1 MYSSSTTDTCNRRIY
16 HPTVAVWNEDAVNST
31 SRRSTPQLQR
41 PPRSPVIGLPPKS
54 KTLGYMRKKCPSS
67 PMTATAS
74 SSLSSTDYD
83 TSHESDSSLKDPLDR
98 RFFIID
104 HLQMRQTQG
113 TADFLSPCACE
124 SLSLG
129 GDGESTTSP
138 ICIDDLESM
147 TEEDYDD
154 EREKCSLPEPIRR
167 LFEILFPKRQGFEED
182 AWFNS
187 YATGFTLTL
196 TPSQLSSDYS
206 LPSLNLSVSS

>member
-31 SRRSTPQLQR
+31 SRRSTPQPQR

-54 KTLGYMRKKCPSS
+54 KALGCMRKKCPSS
-67 PMTATAS
+67 PMMATAS
-74 SSLSSTDYD
+74 SSLSSTDYH
-83 TSHESDSSLKDPLDR
+83 TSHERDPCSSLNDPYER

-104 HLQMRQTQG
+104 HLQMRRTQG
-113 TADFLSPCACE
+113 TADFLSPCAGE

-138 ICIDDLESM
+138 ICIDDLESIS
-147 TEEDYDD
+147 EEDNDD
-154 EREKCSLPEPIRR
+154 VRGKCSFPEPIRR

-182 AWFNS
+182 AWYDS
-187 YATGFTLTL
+187 YTSGFTLAL
-196 TPSQLSSDYS
+196 TSSQCLR
-206 LPSLNLSVSS
+206 